1 MHDIFLAGQKQGE
14 KGRES
19 KDKDTGTAREH
30 ARARK
35 AGGLYDLTAA
45 PPIHMMRLLQNTDN
59 QKYSLVDPTLCAF
72 VDLVLPPRIVTNDV
86 SRWRRYTP
94 RYSLQCSN

>member
-35 AGGLYDLTAA
+35 AGGLYDPTAV
-45 PPIHMMRLLQNTDN
+45 PPIHITHN

>member
-19 KDKDTGTAREH
+19 RDKDTGTAREH

-35 AGGLYDLTAA
+35 AGGLYDPTAA
-45 PPIHMMRLLQNTDN
+45 PPSI
-59 QKYSLVDPTLCAF
+59 
-72 VDLVLPPRIVTNDV
+72 
-86 SRWRRYTP
+86 
-94 RYSLQCSN
+94 